1 MIWDAHYHVKTRTN
15 SYLQTSFLVVTIIQS
30 NLFICDIALRHM
42 PLYFGEVMLKKIVPI
57 LLILTLCL
65 TVILFARAQTDQTYE
80 LDILGP
86 TWDHSTI
93 SVLIIPSFNE
103 SWWNPTY
110 LNSSLHAIN
119 QWNEAISY
127 FAANY
132 TDYTYISHLRIEST
146 VSNLTSLGFD
156 VTISW
161 IEQIGN
167 DTYETGLTRT
177 TYSNLTIINNSTIT
191 LAAHDYQNNALG
203 EADEQNVILHE
214 VGHSLGL
221 GHGNASAD
229 LMYPVLAIGSPLK
242 KVSTFDMCGVS
253 TVFGWLSNSTKY
265 NTTNQGPPV
274 SSVILPSNIP
284 YDNLPV
290 TEDNI
295 PPATTTQQVSTFLD
309 NLIQFFLQPE
319 NETLILIIISVII
332 IISIIIRVNRKL
344 QI

>member
-1 MIWDAHYHVKTRTN
+1 
-15 SYLQTSFLVVTIIQS
+15 
-30 NLFICDIALRHM
+30 M
-42 PLYFGEVMLKKIVPI
+42 PLYFGEVMLKKIIPI
-57 LLILTLCL
+57 LMILTLCL
-65 TVILFARAQTDQTYE
+65 TIIQSVGAQTEQSYE

-103 SWWNPTY
+103 SWWNAAY

-132 TDYTYISHLRIEST
+132 TDYAYISHLRIEST
-146 VSNLTSLGFD
+146 VSNLTHSGFD

-161 IEQIGN
+161 VEQLGN

-177 TYSNLTIINNSTIT
+177 TYANLTIISNSTIT
-191 LAAHDYQNNALG
+191 LAAHDYQNNVLG

-229 LMYPVLAIGSPLK
+229 LMYPVLALGSSLK
-242 KVSTFDMCGVS
+242 KISTLDMYGVS
-253 TVFGWLSNSTKY
+253 TVFGWLSNSTEY
-265 NTTNQGPPV
+265 NATIQGSPV
-274 SSVILPSNIP
+274 SSVILPFNIP
-284 YDNLPV
+284 YDYLPV
-290 TEDNI
+290 TEDNV

-309 NLIQFFLQPE
+309 NLIQFLLQPE
-319 NETLILIIISVII
+319 NETLILIIISTII